1 MINYMAVLGQL
12 SCMLSC
18 CFIGSAQAE
27 DGSTIYFPTL
37 SARAPQHGAQS
48 AEQDASALQHMN
60 DLEQIDILSSTMSNG
75 SQWRIDIDH
84 FSSMETSPV
93 LYQHSDHRRAGLL
106 LIQPEQPH
114 QERPSKLSDLD
125 LNAAM
130 VDGKVSGHFPFVL
143 GSHAI
148 EPTQFDSWTTPLLIS
163 QSATSVTPTSSM
175 LSSHG
180 IESIF
185 HSFATPLSFSQS
197 ATLNEIEPTRFDS
210 TTTRHKPYSL
220 SATFGTL
227 PKSTYAVSS
236 KVVLES

>member
-27 DGSTIYFPTL
+27 DGAAIYFPTL

-84 FSSMETSPV
+84 FSSIETSPV

-106 LIQPEQPH
+106 YI
-114 QERPSKLSDLD
+114 
-125 LNAAM
+125 
-130 VDGKVSGHFPFVL
+130 
-143 GSHAI
+143 
-148 EPTQFDSWTTPLLIS
+148 
-163 QSATSVTPTSSM
+163 
-175 LSSHG
+175 
-180 IESIF
+180 
-185 HSFATPLSFSQS
+185 
-197 ATLNEIEPTRFDS
+197 DS
-210 TTTRHKPYSL
+210 T
-220 SATFGTL
+220 
-227 PKSTYAVSS
+227 
-236 KVVLES
+236 